1 MTAAG
6 PPPTIE
12 NAAKTSALEAD
23 ARTLA
28 ETQSQLLRATRL
40 LTPYFDPSSVARALE
55 HAQKHLASRF
65 SGEASLPKAAEWFLD
80 NYYLIRRVARQVA
93 DELPRGFVRH
103 LPEVASGPSKGLL
116 RVDALARAI
125 VARTKIEL
133 DVATLRR
140 FIETYQQV
148 SPLTI
153 AELWALPTVLRTC
166 VLERLLQFL
175 DELHIPIHSEHAPV
189 AARVQ
194 ALDAESLELEPGE
207 GVERSIRTLR
217 LLDAVDW
224 KAFFEKTN
232 RVDAILR
239 KDPAGV
245 YPRMDFETC
254 DSYRKV
260 VEALAWGTERTEE
273 DVAELAVAFAR
284 EQVSDTRGGH
294 VGHHLMGGGR
304 PALETQ
310 LGYRPVGLDRVRRVV
325 TRWPAVFYLSSLALL
340 TFVPLLACGG
350 YLVHRGLPPLSI
362 AIAMIVAALPVSM
375 VAGTVLQWALAHLL
389 PPRTLPKLDFIKG
402 LPAEVRSVVVIPTLL
417 GRAEDVEQMTRQ
429 LELHYLSNPD
439 PQLQFALLTDDLDSE
454 TMPESEGLLESA
466 AERVLFLNAKHGKDG
481 QGPFHLLHRE
491 PRWNPAEKVFMG
503 WERKRGKLEEF
514 NRLLRGDKGTSYRR
528 HVGDPKGLEG
538 VRFVITLDSDTE
550 LPMGSARRMIGLLAH
565 PLNRAAFDTKT
576 GRVTSGYTIVQ
587 PRIEISPSSA
597 RRTRFS
603 RIAAGDIG
611 FDIYTHAVSEVYQD
625 LFGSGIY
632 VGKGIYDVDAFP
644 HSIEGRVP
652 ENALVS
658 HDLFEGVHGRTA
670 LATDIILF
678 ESYPSNYAAYSM
690 RMHRWVRGD
699 WQLLPWLFPKV
710 PSSDGRSLRNRL
722 APIDRWKIFDNLRR
736 SLSGPFLF
744 LLLVL
749 GWIWLPGSPLLWTL
763 GALAILIGPALP
775 ALARDAQ
782 MRPFN
787 LARLGLAVAFIAYE
801 ASVAF
806 DAIARVVVRMTIT
819 RRHLLEWTSAAH
831 AAYGIEA
838 KSPRRVFWRTM
849 SASAVLALASGTLV
863 ASIRPSA
870 LVVAA
875 PLLLIWSLA
884 PEIARWVS
892 QPLRSRAEP
901 LGPAERRRLRL
912 LARRTWRFFDAFVGP
927 NDQWLP
933 VDNYQEDP
941 REQTAHRTSPTNIG
955 LMLAATL
962 TGYDF
967 GYIGPS
973 ELSLRVRRA
982 FESISRLSHYQGH
995 LLNWYDTKN
1004 LQPLL
1009 PRYVSTVDSGN
1020 FAGCLLALKQGC
1032 REVAVAPVLR
1042 AAPWDGLADSIG
1054 LLEEVV
1060 GSLKDPSAHSLMSV
1074 IARMQEA
1081 AAHAHDNLA
1090 DAYPTLRTLCDEV
1103 SAELDRELLG
1113 FLETG
1118 AQRQE
1123 PDVLRALRM
1132 SIDRLHHRLQQM
1144 RWELDALLPWLALTD
1159 EAAAGA
1165 VVLPVGL
1172 RLDEIPAAAQRLR
1185 AELRAWAD
1193 GRREQGE
1200 LSPELETS
1208 ANRLDEAFRSAETNA
1223 MTLNVELLDL
1233 AARAED

>member
-6 PPPTIE
+6 HPPTIE
-12 NAAKTSALEAD
+12 NTAKTSALEAD

-28 ETQSQLLRATRL
+28 ETQSQLQRAKRL

-103 LPEVASGPSKGLL
+103 LPEVVAGPSKGLL

-140 FIETYQQV
+140 FIETDQQV

-224 KAFFEKTN
+224 KGFFEKTN

-245 YPRMDFETC
+245 YQRMDFETC

-260 VEALAWGTERTEE
+260 VEALAWGTGRTEE

-284 EQVSDTRGGH
+284 EHVADPRGGH

-304 PALETQ
+304 PALEAR
-310 LGYRPVGLDRVRRVV
+310 LGYRPVGLDRVRRAV
-325 TRWPAVFYLSSLALL
+325 THWPTLFYLSSLALL
-340 TFVPLLACGG
+340 TAVPLLACGG
-350 YLVHRGLPPLSI
+350 YLVHRGLSPLSI
-362 AIAMIVAALPVSM
+362 TIAMVVAALPVSM

-402 LPAEVRSVVVIPTLL
+402 LPAEFRSVVVIPTLL
-417 GRAEDVEQMTRQ
+417 GRPEDVEQMTRQ

-439 PQLQFALLTDDLDSE
+439 PQLQFALLTDDLDSR
-454 TMPESEGLLESA
+454 TMPENEGLLESA
-466 AERVLFLNAKHGKDG
+466 TERVVLLNAKHGKDG
-481 QGPFHLLHRE
+481 HGPFHLLHRE
-491 PRWNPAEKVFMG
+491 PRWNPAEKRFMG

-514 NRLLRGDKGTSYRR
+514 NRLLRGDKATSYRR

-565 PLNRAAFDTKT
+565 PLNCAAFDTKT

-632 VGKGIYDVDAFP
+632 VGKGIYDVDAFTHSRSRRGCSRTCVVNMTSSKVSTAEP
-644 HSIEGRVP
+644 RSRPTSFCSRAIPRTTPRTRCECTGGCAATGNFYRGSFRRCLRRTDGFLREIASRSSTAGKSSIEPRC
-652 ENALVS
+652 
-658 HDLFEGVHGRTA
+658 
-670 LATDIILF
+670 
-678 ESYPSNYAAYSM
+678 
-690 RMHRWVRGD
+690 
-699 WQLLPWLFPKV
+699 
-710 PSSDGRSLRNRL
+710 
-722 APIDRWKIFDNLRR
+722 

-749 GWIWLPGSPLLWTL
+749 GWIWLPGSALLWTL
-763 GALAILIGPALP
+763 GALAILVGPALP

-806 DAIARVVVRMTIT
+806 DAIVRVVVRMTIT
-819 RRHLLEWTSAAH
+819 RRHLLE
-831 AAYGIEA
+831 
-838 KSPRRVFWRTM
+838 
-849 SASAVLALASGTLV
+849 
-863 ASIRPSA
+863 
-870 LVVAA
+870 
-875 PLLLIWSLA
+875 
-884 PEIARWVS
+884 
-892 QPLRSRAEP
+892 
-901 LGPAERRRLRL
+901 
-912 LARRTWRFFDAFVGP
+912 
-927 NDQWLP
+927 
-933 VDNYQEDP
+933 
-941 REQTAHRTSPTNIG
+941 
-955 LMLAATL
+955 
-962 TGYDF
+962 
-967 GYIGPS
+967 
-973 ELSLRVRRA
+973 
-982 FESISRLSHYQGH
+982 
-995 LLNWYDTKN
+995 
-1004 LQPLL
+1004 
-1009 PRYVSTVDSGN
+1009 
-1020 FAGCLLALKQGC
+1020 
-1032 REVAVAPVLR
+1032 
-1042 AAPWDGLADSIG
+1042 
-1054 LLEEVV
+1054 
-1060 GSLKDPSAHSLMSV
+1060 
-1074 IARMQEA
+1074 
-1081 AAHAHDNLA
+1081 
-1090 DAYPTLRTLCDEV
+1090 
-1103 SAELDRELLG
+1103 
-1113 FLETG
+1113 
-1118 AQRQE
+1118 
-1123 PDVLRALRM
+1123 
-1132 SIDRLHHRLQQM
+1132 
-1144 RWELDALLPWLALTD
+1144 
-1159 EAAAGA
+1159 
-1165 VVLPVGL
+1165 
-1172 RLDEIPAAAQRLR
+1172 
-1185 AELRAWAD
+1185 
-1193 GRREQGE
+1193 
-1200 LSPELETS
+1200 
-1208 ANRLDEAFRSAETNA
+1208 
-1223 MTLNVELLDL
+1223 
-1233 AARAED
+1233 